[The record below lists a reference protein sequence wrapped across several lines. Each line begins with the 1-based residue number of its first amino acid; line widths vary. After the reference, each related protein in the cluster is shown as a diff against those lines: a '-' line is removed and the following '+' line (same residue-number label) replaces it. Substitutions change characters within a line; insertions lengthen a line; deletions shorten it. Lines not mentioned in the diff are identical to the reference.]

1 LFNFGVP
8 KETALMSLTDKVD
21 KRAHILAVAE
31 QLFADNGFDGTSV
44 RDIAQLAN
52 VNLAMI
58 SYYFGSKEKLLEAL
72 IEDRA
77 GYTFGILE
85 ELNKDQTLTPWE
97 KIDRLVE
104 FYVDKILNNYKF
116 HCIMSHQY
124 HSTRSNEIKELITN
138 IKLRNFEEIRK
149 VITDGQRKK
158 VFCKVDIEF
167 TMAAVFGTLTQ
178 VINSRTFYSRLLK
191 IDENDEAAYRKKVSP
206 RMKTHLKQL
215 LRAHLDIKNEE

>member
-1 LFNFGVP
+1 
-8 KETALMSLTDKVD
+8 MSLTEKVD

-77 GYTFGILE
+77 GYTLGILE
-85 ELNKDQTLTPWE
+85 ELNKDQSLTPWD
-97 KIDRLVE
+97 KIERVID
-104 FYVDKILNNYKF
+104 FYVDKIINNYRF

-124 HSTRSNEIKELITN
+124 NNTRSSEVKELIIN
-138 IKLRNFEEIRK
+138 IKVRNFEQFKK
-149 VITDGQRKK
+149 VITDGQKK
-158 VFCKVDIEF
+158 KFFRKVDVEL
-167 TMAAVFGTLTQ
+167 TMASWFGTLTQ
-178 VINSRTFYSRLLK
+178 ITNSRTYYCRLLK
-191 IDENDEAAYRKKVSP
+191 IDETDDAAFRKKIVP
-206 RMKTHLKQL
+206 RLKTHLKQL
-215 LRAHLDIKNEE
+215 VRAHLDIKNEEE

>member
-1 LFNFGVP
+1 
-8 KETALMSLTDKVD
+8 MSLTEKVD
-21 KRAHILAVAE
+21 KRAHILAIAE

-77 GYTFGILE
+77 GYTLGILE
-85 ELNKDQTLTPWE
+85 ELSKDQTLTSWD
-97 KIDRLVE
+97 KVDRVVD
-104 FYVDKILNNYKF
+104 FYVDKVLNNYRF

-124 HSTRSNEIKELITN
+124 NTTRSAEVKELIIN
-138 IKLRNFEEIRK
+138 IKLRNFEQIRK
-149 VITDGQRKK
+149 LISDGQKK
-158 VFCKVDIEF
+158 KEFRKVDIEF
-167 TMAAVFGTLTQ
+167 TMASLFGTLTQ
-178 VINSRTFYSRLLK
+178 VTNSRALYCRLLK
-191 IDENDEAAYRKKVSP
+191 IDETDDATFRKKMSP
-206 RMKTHLKQL
+206 KLKVHLKQL